1 MLQRTVLLFA
11 LAVAHGADPIADCES
26 TDDTVSLLQSPTEVH
41 LKADTQLLQQPDA
54 PTSTSTTD
62 TGINMKA
69 FLAEFI
75 AMTLFVIIG
84 VGTAMAVAKEPG
96 WLLQVSLA
104 FGLAITS
111 LAYAIGHY
119 SGAHINCAVTL
130 GLVINGNTTPAQGGM
145 NLLGQLLGSILGS
158 FILHAIY
165 DEDRDKTG
173 GLGCN
178 SVNDNFP
185 YGNLASD
192 GLEQKP
198 KDGLEKN
205 NLSMRALIGE
215 FAMTFLLMFVVLET
229 AVNPAAAANSALAP
243 LAIGLAV
250 FLAHCVLIPIDGC
263 SINPTRSFGPLLIN
277 RMFYKKKC
285 NLADQWIFWVGP
297 LIGAT
302 AAAYVNKALMK

>member
-1 MLQRTVLLFA
+1 MLQRTVLVLA
-11 LAVAHGADPIADCES
+11 LAVAYGADSIAECES
-26 TDDTVSLLQSPTEVH
+26 TDDAVSLLQSANEVH
-41 LKADTQLLQQPDA
+41 LKADPQLLMQPEA
-54 PTSTSTTD
+54 PTSNSTTD

-84 VGTAMAVAKEPG
+84 VGTAMSVAKEPG

-130 GLVINGNTTPAQGGM
+130 GLVINGNTTVAQGGM

-158 FILHAIY
+158 FILYTIY
-165 DEDRDKTG
+165 GEDRDKTG

-178 SVNDNFP
+178 SVNENFP
-185 YGNLASD
+185 FDSKPEG
-192 GLEQKP
+192 GLQNH
-198 KDGLEKN
+198 GLPV
-205 NLSMRALIGE
+205 RALIGE

-229 AVNPAAAANSALAP
+229 AVNPAAVANSALAP

-285 NLADQWIFWVGP
+285 DLSDQWIFWVGP
-297 LIGAT
+297 LLGAT
-302 AAAYVNKALMK
+302 TAAYVNKALMA